1 LKLILRKIYNL
12 LNANPKILGDKSLVK
27 IDRSVA
33 FKGRVIIDVTK
44 GGSVTIG
51 RRSVL
56 DEGAIISTFGGHISI
71 GENCS
76 FNSYCVIYGHGNL
89 SIGSNV
95 RVATHTVIIPANH
108 KYDDINIPIYKQG
121 MRKKGIKIKDNVW
134 IGAGCKILDGV
145 TIGSGSIIAAGSV
158 VNKDLGSNCIYGG
171 VPVKLLKR
179 RK

>member
-1 LKLILRKIYNL
+1 M
-12 LNANPKILGDKSLVK
+12 
-27 IDRSVA
+27 
-33 FKGRVIIDVTK
+33 
-44 GGSVTIG
+44 
-51 RRSVL
+51 
-56 DEGAIISTFGGHISI
+56 ISTFGGHISI